1 MLLGRPPSEVRALP
15 VSDLHQLAA
24 YWAEEPWGPWRDN
37 AHAGVIA
44 SAVENL
50 YVKKGGKRRTFDDH
64 MLKSRKTG
72 VQARGRALVGF
83 LKSIAVRKKKP

>member
-37 AHAGVIA
+37 AHAGIVA
-44 SAVENL
+44 AAFENL
-50 YVKKGGKRRTFDDH
+50 YLKRGAKRRSFKDH
-64 MLKSRKTG
+64 LLKASESGRKD
-72 VQARGRALVGF
+72 RGRALLGF
-83 LKSIAVRKKKP
+83 MKTIAVRKKKP